1 MTPVDEDPDGGDR
14 DDSTE
19 AVEALV
25 ETIRSVLESL
35 SEIEE
40 EEGGRRH
47 SGGRIDRGST
57 TVDYQLDV
65 SVGLDDVLDE
75 TDDGDRGETEPKRTI
90 ELDADAVEPS
100 YVVRV
105 YESDD
110 TVRVVADLPGI
121 NEGDVDASLAD
132 GGDRLE
138 LSVEGKVVESVPLRW
153 GATTMTDV
161 SFTNQILEIT
171 LRKNDD
177 TE

>member
-1 MTPVDEDPDGGDR
+1 MTPEDEGPDDGNR
-14 DDSTE
+14 DDASD

-35 SEIEE
+35 SEIDE

-47 SGGRIDRGST
+47 GGGRIERGST
-57 TVDYQLDV
+57 TVDYQYDV
-65 SVGLDDVLDE
+65 SVGLDDVLNEGDE
-75 TDDGDRGETEPKRTI
+75 GRPEPKRTI
-90 ELDADAVEPS
+90 ELDADAAEPS

-110 TVRVVADLPGI
+110 TIRVVADLPGI
-121 NEGDVDASLAD
+121 DENDVDVSLAD
-132 GGDRLE
+132 GGSRLE
-138 LSVEGKVVESVPLRW
+138 LSVEGETIESVPLRW
-153 GATTMTDV
+153 GATTMTDL

-177 TE
+177 TQH